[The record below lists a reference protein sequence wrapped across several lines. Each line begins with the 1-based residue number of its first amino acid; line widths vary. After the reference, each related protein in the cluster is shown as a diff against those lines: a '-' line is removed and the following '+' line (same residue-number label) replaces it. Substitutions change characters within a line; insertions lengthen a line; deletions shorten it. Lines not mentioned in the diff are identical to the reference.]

1 MIALKPERKPPPRIV
16 AICGGKGGVGKSTVA
31 VNLAMAMGRLGHKVT
46 LVDADLG
53 AANLHT
59 MLGVT
64 RPTAG
69 IAEFFDHHIE
79 SLDAARLQVGV
90 PTVSLVP
97 GTSRPGA
104 ANINHGQKLRL
115 LRAISRLDT
124 DCVIV
129 DVGAGTSYS
138 VVDLVGIADVKLF
151 VVTPQLPSLHNAY
164 ALLKACVH
172 RVITKMADDDYDQRQ
187 INAALAHDNT
197 TRTIPQLLAEL
208 RPTAPELADKVVD
221 VLLRFGVGL
230 VGNQMA
236 NEDVNVLRRMSS
248 MIYDHLLIH
257 APVMGVVRRSSALN
271 GGLHAGA
278 GTVVDRSDDVYPSF
292 RRLAASVLE
301 VDLARLRGVSR
312 TSHKAATVP
321 LWVLRE

>member
-16 AICGGKGGVGKSTVA
+16 AVCGGKGGVGKSTVA

-59 MLGVT
+59 MLGVV
-64 RPTAG
+64 RPTRG
-69 IAEFFDHHIE
+69 IAEFFDHQIE
-79 SLDAARLQVGV
+79 TLEEARLQVGV
-90 PTVSLVP
+90 PTVTLVP
-97 GTSRPGA
+97 GTSRPGS

-138 VVDLVGIADVKLF
+138 VVDLISIADVKLF

-172 RVITKMADDDYDQRQ
+172 RVVTKMADDDYDQRQ
-187 INAALAHDNT
+187 INTALAHDNT
-197 TRTIPQLLAEL
+197 TRTIPELLAQL
-208 RPTAPELADKVVD
+208 RPGTPELADKVVD

-230 VGNQMA
+230 VGNQMG
-236 NEDVNVLRRMSS
+236 NDDVNVLRRMSS

-257 APVMGVVRRSSALN
+257 APVMGVVRRSSSLN
-271 GGLHAGA
+271 GGLFAGA
-278 GTVVDRSDDVYPSF
+278 GTVADRSDDVYPSF

-301 VDLARLRGVSR
+301 VDLSRLRGIAR

>member
-1 MIALKPERKPPPRIV
+1 MTVPKPERKPPPRIV
-16 AICGGKGGVGKSTVA
+16 AICGGKGGVGKSTIA

-59 MLGVT
+59 MLGVV

-69 IAEFFDHHIE
+69 IAEFFDHQID
-79 SLDAARLQVGV
+79 SLDDAKLQVGV
-90 PTVSLVP
+90 PTVTLVP

-115 LRAISRLDT
+115 LRAISKLDT

-129 DVGAGTSYS
+129 DVGAGNSYS

-172 RVITKMADDDYDQRQ
+172 RVISKMADDDYDQRT
-187 INAALAHDNT
+187 INTALAHDNT
-197 TRTIPQLLAEL
+197 TRTIPELLAHL
-208 RPTAPELADKVVD
+208 RPSAPALADSVVD

-230 VGNQMA
+230 VGNQMG
-236 NEDVNVLRRMSS
+236 NDDVNVLRRMSS

-257 APVMGVVRRSSALN
+257 APVMGVVRRSGSLN
-271 GGLHAGA
+271 GGLFAGA
-278 GTVVDRSDDVYPSF
+278 GTVADRSDDVYPAF
-292 RRLAASVLE
+292 RKLAASVLE
-301 VDLARLRGVSR
+301 VDIARLRGHAR

-321 LWVLRE
+321 LWVVRE

>member
-1 MIALKPERKPPPRIV
+1 
-16 AICGGKGGVGKSTVA
+16 KSTIA
-31 VNLAMAMGRLGHKVT
+31 VNLALAMGRLGHRVV

-59 MLGVT
+59 MLGVV
-64 RPTAG
+64 RPARG
-69 IAEFFDHHIE
+69 LGEFIDHEIE
-79 SLDAARLQVGV
+79 SLDDARIQATV

-115 LRAISRLDT
+115 LRAISRIDT

-129 DVGAGTSYS
+129 DVGAGTSYH
-138 VVDLVGIADVKLF
+138 VVDLVAIADIKLF

-187 INAALAHDNT
+187 INTALAHDNT

-257 APVMGVVRRSSALN
+257 APVMGVVRRSSSLN
-271 GGLHAGA
+271 GGLFAGA
-278 GTVVDRSDDVYPSF
+278 GTVADRSDDVYPSF

-312 TSHKAATVP
+312 
-321 LWVLRE
+321 